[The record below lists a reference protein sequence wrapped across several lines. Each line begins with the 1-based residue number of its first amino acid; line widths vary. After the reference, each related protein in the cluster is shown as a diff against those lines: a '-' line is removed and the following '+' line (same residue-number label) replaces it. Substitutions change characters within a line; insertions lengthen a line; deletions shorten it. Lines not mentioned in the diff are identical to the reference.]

1 MQISTL
7 LLLVTA
13 FQSEDAFA
21 ELYYSKFL
29 GIVFFHFVLI
39 PVIILGVSWSLT
51 PRSIDAEFELS
62 RFNFQMEAVKL
73 ATGVTPTCW
82 RVRFRFLVIHY

>member
-1 MQISTL
+1 M
-7 LLLVTA
+7 TA

-21 ELYYSKFL
+21 ELYYSKFI

-51 PRSIDAEFELS
+51 PRSIDTKFELP
-62 RFNFQMEAVKL
+62 RFNFLDGGGQTCDRSNAYMLESTFWVL
-73 ATGVTPTCW
+73 VTRLLLSSC
-82 RVRFRFLVIHY
+82 